1 LCGQASVA
9 IRPVGPL
16 DGAAE
21 CNLLEQ
27 DGVPV
32 ELGGKALSKA
42 LRFEIRPYEIR
53 TFMLG

>member
-1 LCGQASVA
+1 MA